1 MAVYNTLSDFDDC
14 VHRSF
19 WAETVFQRGQ
29 SIPLRRKRDRSRE
42 AICRKN
48 GDFRIDKCSI
58 ETFYFL
64 KYRAKGQ
71 RHYGRYQGSGED
83 DMQFHEYGDK
93 DKKTIMVMHG
103 MICDWRKFREIFT
116 Y

>member
-58 ETFYFL
+58 ETFYF
-64 KYRAKGQ
+64 
-71 RHYGRYQGSGED
+71 
-83 DMQFHEYGDK
+83 
-93 DKKTIMVMHG
+93 
-103 MICDWRKFREIFT
+103 
-116 Y
+116 